1 MWKGKANK
9 MTVILVLGTFLAFIL
24 IDLFLNRKQ
33 QTVATTQEAAPAG
46 PQLLSSAIIDGIAV
60 PDQLRYHPGHTWL
73 TVERAKF
80 VRVGADGL
88 AAKHFGVIDNIEIP
102 QPGRW
107 VRQGQKAF
115 TLISGT
121 ERFELVSPA
130 EGEVTEINPEVMRDP
145 SLLLKDPYG
154 KGWLVKV
161 NMPDPELVERNLLP
175 RSIVRTWMRE
185 EIREWRASRPV
196 ANVIAV
202 NER

>member
-1 MWKGKANK
+1 
-9 MTVILVLGTFLAFIL
+9 MTVILVLGTFLVFIL
-24 IDLFLNRKQ
+24 IDFFLNRKHVLQTPVQ
-33 QTVATTQEAAPAG
+33 QTTPAS
-46 PQLLSSAIIDGIAV
+46 PSLLSSAVIDGLLV
-60 PDQLRYHPGHTWL
+60 PDQLRYHSGHTWL
-73 TVERAKF
+73 TEERPQL
-80 VRVGADGL
+80 VRVGADSL
-88 AAKHFGVIDNIEIP
+88 AVRKMSAIEKLEIP

-115 TLISGT
+115 VAIAGN

-130 EGEVTEINPEVMRDP
+130 EGEVTEINPEVLRDP

-175 RSIVRTWMRE
+175 KSIVRTWMRE
-185 EIREWRASRPV
+185 EIRTWRASQPAADV
-196 ANVIAV
+196 KAI